1 MLLKVEDIEVY
12 YGSIPAIRDVS
23 LEADDGQI
31 VALIGANGAG
41 KSTTLKTII
50 GVLGPKKGRILYNE
64 SDVTKLAAHQR
75 VRLGI
80 SLVPEGRQI
89 FSRLTVIENLI
100 LGAYH
105 RNDREKVQ
113 EDLEW
118 VHRLFPILHERKN
131 QIGGTLSGGE
141 QQMLALGRG
150 LMSHPNLLLLDEP
163 SLGLAPMIAS
173 SVHKAIKEI
182 NQGGVTILLVEQN
195 VGAALNLADYLY
207 VMETGTCKVHGKP
220 KQVMKSDEIR
230 KAYLGG

>member
-1 MLLKVEDIEVY
+1 LLLKVEDIDVY

-50 GVLGPKKGRILYNE
+50 GVLGPKKGRILYKE
-64 SDVTKLAAHQR
+64 SDVTRLAAHQR

-89 FSRLTVIENLI
+89 FSRLTVIENLT

-105 RNDREKVQ
+105 RNDRKKVQ

-118 VHRLFPILHERKN
+118 VYRLFPILHERKN
-131 QIGGTLSGGE
+131 QIAGTLSGGE

>member
-1 MLLKVEDIEVY
+1 LLLKVEDIDVY

-118 VHRLFPILHERKN
+118 VYRLFPILHERKN

>member
-1 MLLKVEDIEVY
+1 LLLKVEDIEVY